1 MIYKNHIRYDLCVC
15 ELHPAS
21 VFMIKTKTTHKLC
34 PLDYM
39 CDHEKEVKTTI
50 ATTVMG
56 TLGVEI
62 LFSTV
67 Y

>member
-1 MIYKNHIRYDLCVC
+1 MACVC

-21 VFMIKTKTTHKLC
+21 VFVRKKLC

-62 LFSTV
+62 LFSTIV
-67 Y
+67 GIQE